1 MRGSVVALAPAERAT
16 PIKAAG
22 APGHVR
28 VIVARPVPAIG
39 WATIIVA
46 ALLHRPAPPLVAHL
60 RVVPT
65 PLKNAHQT
73 AQRGSLQAMPAC
85 NVSRHCTTQAVFE
98 AAARAGFCRAWGGSE
113 SEHCCC
119 DQSKLAHS
127 KTSCWVGQRG
137 TGAGGSGSA
146 ASSVGGSFS
155 VSSGGERR
163 GSHPSS

>member
-65 PLKNAHQT
+65 PLENAHQT

-85 NVSRHCTTQAVFE
+85 NVSRHGTPQAVFE
-98 AAARAGFCRAWGGSE
+98 AAARAGFCRAWGRSE
-113 SEHCCC
+113 GERCRCNQSEPVHPNV
-119 DQSKLAHS
+119 
-127 KTSCWVGQRG
+127 SCGTGQRG
-137 TGAGGSGSA
+137 TRPGGSGTA
-146 ASSVGGSFS
+146 ASFVWA
-155 VSSGGERR
+155 VS
-163 GSHPSS
+163 